1 MQLDVAA
8 AGDAVGQLRASTVE
22 VDGHVA
28 VDAARAAVAGDGQ
41 RRPFHPQRDRPRNL
55 PAITFDRGG
64 DAGRLDGDAGQP
76 RRQDVEDERGPCAG
90 RGDDPAPLRP
100 EPEADRSRRRAGL
113 DVGGVDAGERQGQ
126 IVGAQGAGAPLVG
139 DEAGAAVEA
148 EISSRPGVEL
158 DEGVHPRARSGHP
171 GAEANRAPLGK
182 QAREPQRR
190 DGRVEVGLDAVA
202 VQPEASV
209 EAQIV
214 ERSLAAI
221 GQLDAAGD
229 AGDHDP
235 IDVDAPRARLG
246 RRARRRAGLAGRRGR
261 GEVGEVEPAPFVG
274 LRGDGDALDPQLAHR
289 DRVAEQGAQAVTR
302 RDPIDVH
309 RRRPAIITNGDV
321 AELQVMN
328 VVATDRANLQA
339 GEGLSGFRE
348 RQLAHRFAAPIGARV
363 EDGEADQQ
371 RAERERHADHP
382 RGDARGSTQ
391 VLQNASPIVMW

>member
-8 AGDAVGQLRASTVE
+8 AGDAVRQLRAATVE
-22 VDGHVA
+22 VDDHVA

-41 RRPFHPQRDRPRNL
+41 RRALHPQCDGPRNL
-55 PAITFDRGG
+55 PAITFDRRG

-76 RRQDVEDERGPCAG
+76 GGQDVEDERGPCAG
-90 RGDDPAPLRP
+90 RGHDPAPLRP

-113 DVGGVDAGERQGQ
+113 DAGGVDAGERQGQ

-148 EISSRPGVEL
+148 QISSRSGVEL

-171 GAEANRAPLGK
+171 GAEANRAPVGK

-214 ERSLAAI
+214 ERSLATI

-235 IDVDAPRARLG
+235 IDVDTP
-246 RRARRRAGLAGRRGR
+246 RARRRRLAAGLAGRRWR
-261 GEVGEVEPAPFVG
+261 GEVREVEPAPFVG
-274 LRGDGDALDPQLAHR
+274 LRGDGDAFDPQLAHR
-289 DRVAEQGAQAVTR
+289 DRVAEEGAQAVTR
-302 RDPIDVH
+302 RDPIDVY
-309 RRRPAIITNGDV
+309 RLRPAIITKGDV

-328 VVATDRANLQA
+328 VVPPDRANLQA
-339 GEGLSGFRE
+339 GEGLSGFCE
-348 RQLAHRFAAPIGARV
+348 RQLAHRLAAPIAARV